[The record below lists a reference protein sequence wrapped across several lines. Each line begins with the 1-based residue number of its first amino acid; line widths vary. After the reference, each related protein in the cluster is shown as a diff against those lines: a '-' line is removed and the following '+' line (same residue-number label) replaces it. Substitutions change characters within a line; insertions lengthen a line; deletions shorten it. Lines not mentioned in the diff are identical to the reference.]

1 MHLVSH
7 GSYAKRVNELVCL
20 DLPLGDAFINRLKS
34 AWDAG
39 DAIFPLD
46 QRLPPAARA
55 EVLRVIQPTVIA
67 NFGGDTRTEGNKVAD
82 GDAVVIATSG
92 TTGTPKGVVLTH
104 QAIEASAK
112 ATSARL
118 GITKDDCWF
127 ACLPPSHIGGLS
139 VVLRSIIMGTKFITA
154 PSFTVE
160 AYNDAASK
168 GATVVSLVSTA
179 MQQVD
184 TSLYR
189 IIVLGGAKAPIHRP
203 SNSVVT
209 YGLTE
214 SGSGVVY
221 NGLPLDE
228 VNIEIRD
235 GIIFLRAPMLLRS
248 YRDGTT
254 PLVNG
259 WLRTGDHGYIA
270 ADGLL
275 HVEGREGDLIV
286 TGGENVW
293 PEQVETR
300 LSAMT
305 EVRDVCVAGVPDSKW
320 GHAVH
325 AFVVLNADMKLSKEA
340 VREWVKE
347 TMPAFSAPQA
357 LHVVDEIPRTALG
370 KPQRH
375 ILVASVTN

>member
-1 MHLVSH
+1 M
-7 GSYAKRVNELVCL
+7 NELVCL

-46 QRLPPAARA
+46 QRLPSAARA
-55 EVLRVIQPTVIA
+55 EVLRVIQPTVITDSS
-67 NFGGDTRTEGNKVAD
+67 GDTRAQGEKVAD
-82 GDAVVIATSG
+82 GEAVVIATSG
-92 TTGTPKGVVLTH
+92 TTGMAKGVVLTH

-139 VVLRSIIMGTKFITA
+139 VILRSIIMGTKFITA

-160 AYNDAASK
+160 AYNEAASK

-189 IIVLGGAKAPIHRP
+189 TIVLGGAKAPLHRP

-228 VNIEIRD
+228 VEIEIRD

-275 HVEGREGDLIV
+275 HVDGREGDLIV
-286 TGGENVW
+286 SGGENVW

-305 EVRDVCVAGVPDSKW
+305 EVRDVCVAGVPDNKW

-325 AFVVLNADMKLSKEA
+325 AFVVLNADMKLSIEE

-347 TMPAFSAPQA
+347 TLPAFSAPQA
-357 LHVVDEIPRTALG
+357 LHVVAEIPRTALG

>member
-39 DAIFPLD
+39 DAIFPLY

-67 NFGGDTRTEGNKVAD
+67 NSSGDTRTEGNKVED
-82 GDAVVIATSG
+82 DDAVVIATSG
-92 TTGTPKGVVLTH
+92 TTGLAKGVVLTH

-118 GITKDDCWF
+118 DITKDDCWF

-179 MQQVD
+179 MHQVD

-189 IIVLGGAKAPIHRP
+189 TIVLGGAKAPIHRP

-221 NGLPLDE
+221 NGIPLDE
-228 VNIEIRD
+228 VEIEIRD

-248 YRDGTT
+248 YRDEKT
-254 PLVNG
+254 PLVNR

-305 EVRDVCVAGVPDSKW
+305 EVRDVCVAGVPDNKW

-325 AFVVLNADMKLSKEA
+325 AFVVLNADMKLSIEE

-347 TMPAFSAPQA
+347 TLPAYSAPQA

>member
-1 MHLVSH
+1 MSH

-67 NFGGDTRTEGNKVAD
+67 NSSGDTRTEGNKVEVD
-82 GDAVVIATSG
+82 DAVVIATSG
-92 TTGTPKGVVLTH
+92 TTGAAKGVVLTH
-104 QAIEASAK
+104 HAIQASAK

-118 GITKDDCWF
+118 DITKDDCWF

-179 MQQVD
+179 MHQVD

-189 IIVLGGAKAPIHRP
+189 TIVLGGAKAPIHRP

-228 VNIEIRD
+228 VEIEIRD

-248 YRDGTT
+248 YRDEKT

-325 AFVVLNADMKLSKEA
+325 AFVVLNADMKLSIEE

-347 TMPAFSAPQA
+347 TLPAYSAPQA

>member
-1 MHLVSH
+1 M
-7 GSYAKRVNELVCL
+7 NELVCL
-20 DLPLGDAFINRLKS
+20 DLPLGDAFVNRLKS

-46 QRLPPAARA
+46 QRLPSAARA
-55 EVLRVIQPTVIA
+55 EVLQAIQPTVIVDA
-67 NFGGDTRTEGNKVAD
+67 SGDTRTGGNKVAD

-92 TTGTPKGVVLTH
+92 TTGAAKGVVLTH
-104 QAIEASAK
+104 HAIQASAK

-139 VVLRSIIMGTKFITA
+139 VILRSIIMGTRFITA

-160 AYNDAASK
+160 AYNNAARE

-189 IIVLGGAKAPIHRP
+189 TIVLGGAKAPLHRP
-203 SNSVVT
+203 TNSVIT

-228 VNIEIRD
+228 VEIEIRD
-235 GIIFLRAPMLLRS
+235 GVVFLRAPMLLRS

-259 WLRTGDHGYIA
+259 WLRTGDRGYISD
-270 ADGLL
+270 DGLL

-305 EVRDVCVAGVPDSKW
+305 EVRDVCVAGVSDSKW

-325 AFVVLNADMKLSKEA
+325 AFVVLEPGASLSIEA

-347 TMPAFSAPQA
+347 TLPAYSAPHA
-357 LHVVDEIPRTALG
+357 MHGVAEIPRTALG
-370 KPQRH
+370 KPQRN
-375 ILVASVTN
+375 ILVSSITN

>member
-46 QRLPPAARA
+46 QRLPSAARA
-55 EVLRVIQPTVIA
+55 EVLRVIQPTVITDSS
-67 NFGGDTRTEGNKVAD
+67 GDTRAQGEKVAD

-92 TTGTPKGVVLTH
+92 TTGIAKGVVLTH
-104 QAIEASAK
+104 HAIQASAK

-189 IIVLGGAKAPIHRP
+189 TIVLGGAKAPIHRP

-259 WLRTGDHGYIA
+259 WLHTGDHGYIA

-305 EVRDVCVAGVPDSKW
+305 EVRDVCVAGVPDNKW

-325 AFVVLNADMKLSKEA
+325 AFVVLNTDMKLSIEE

-347 TMPAFSAPQA
+347 TLPAYSAPQA

>member
-1 MHLVSH
+1 
-7 GSYAKRVNELVCL
+7 VNELVCL

-46 QRLPPAARA
+46 QRLPSATRA
-55 EVLRVIQPTVIA
+55 EVLRVIQPTVITDSS
-67 NFGGDTRTEGNKVAD
+67 GDTRAQGEKVAD

-92 TTGTPKGVVLTH
+92 TTGIAKGVVLTH
-104 QAIEASAK
+104 HAIQASAK

-228 VNIEIRD
+228 VEIEIRD

-305 EVRDVCVAGVPDSKW
+305 EVRDVCVAGVPDDKW

-325 AFVVLNADMKLSKEA
+325 AFVVLNADMKLSIEE

-347 TMPAFSAPQA
+347 TLPAFSAPQA
-357 LHVVDEIPRTALG
+357 LHVVAEIPRTALG

>member
-1 MHLVSH
+1 
-7 GSYAKRVNELVCL
+7 VNELVCL

-34 AWDAG
+34 AWDVG

-67 NFGGDTRTEGNKVAD
+67 NFGGETRTEGSKVAD

-189 IIVLGGAKAPIHRP
+189 TIVLGGAKAPIHRP

-235 GIIFLRAPMLLRS
+235 GVIFLRAPMLLRS

-325 AFVVLNADMKLSKEA
+325 AFVVLNADMKLSIEA